1 MSGYRPISLWA
12 FVIVL
17 TCNGWARGKPVNGL
31 IFQILSEPKI
41 PCLFHP
47 FQIWQKADPFF
58 KDLKQFRKNQDLEY
72 RRGKEVVANF
82 PDSTTVVVAYSGSLT
97 EFNSCMA
104 LPPFDPRT
112 VKFRLTWKSDS
123 QNFTANGTYVM
134 WQESAPRPWCEER
147 CAGAWEYELRIDS
160 QNVPLQDSL
169 IVTIEAQNGTRLTEY
184 IGKLSTDNIHSRPL
198 VP

>member
-1 MSGYRPISLWA
+1 MGAYRTLSLLA
-12 FVIVL
+12 FVIVSI
-17 TCNGWARGKPVNGL
+17 CNGWAGGKPVNGL
-31 IFQILSEPKI
+31 IFQIFPEPKI
-41 PCLFHP
+41 PCLFQP

-58 KDLKQFRKNQDLEY
+58 KDLKQFRTKQVLEY

-82 PDSTTVVVAYSGSLT
+82 PDSTTVVVGYSGNFT
-97 EFNSCMA
+97 EFNSCMD
-104 LPPFDPRT
+104 LPAFDPKT
-112 VKFRLTWKSDS
+112 VKFRLTWKGDS
-123 QNFTANGTYVM
+123 RNFPANGTYVLS
-134 WQESAPRPWCEER
+134 QESAPRPWCEQR
-147 CAGAWEYELRIDS
+147 CAGTWTYELIIDS